1 MFPFIGGILNSVFSM
16 YPFTH
21 RILYTGRFRKTTIGG
36 ISGTLK
42 RTMKKY
48 AQIKMYAKKKK
59 KIIHRVLTH
68 CMRVCVFIFLQLIDS
83 NNN

>member
-59 KIIHRVLTH
+59 KNHTPSTDTLYA
-68 CMRVCVFIFLQLIDS
+68 CVCVYFSSINRLE
-83 NNN
+83 